1 MSSQTVYAGIDI
13 GGTNIK
19 YGLIDMKGKV
29 LFREQRPTMAE
40 KGADPLMHLVANLS
54 EGLLYHAAE
63 EELEVRWLGV
73 GTPGAVDSKSGK
85 VIGVSPNIA
94 GWQGMEIGQI
104 LKDRLNLPI
113 LVDNDVNAMALAEA
127 RFGAAQGYKS
137 VVCVAVGT
145 GVGGGIIIDG
155 RLWRG
160 ANHSA
165 GEIGHISINPNG
177 PSCRCGSKGCLEV
190 YCNSQAIIGR
200 TTAKLSNGLTP
211 VFKEVLDNSLENLSI
226 KKLFAAARKNDEIA
240 SHVIAETAEY
250 LSIGIANVV
259 NILNPEIVV
268 IGGGVADGGSGF
280 VEAVAAEVRKRALVT
295 VGASLR
301 ITKATLGNDAGFIG
315 AGILGEVRPIE

>member
-1 MSSQTVYAGIDI
+1 MSSQTVYAGVDI

-19 YGLIDMKGKV
+19 YGLVDKKGRV

-40 KGADPLMHLVANLS
+40 KGADPLMHLVSNLS

-63 EELEVRWLGV
+63 EDFEVKWLGV

-94 GWQGMEIGQI
+94 GWQGMEIGQV

-113 LVDNDVNAMALAEA
+113 LVDNDVNAMALAES

-145 GVGGGIIIDG
+145 GIGGGIVLDG
-155 RLWRG
+155 QLWRG

-165 GEIGHISINPNG
+165 GEIGHMSINTNG
-177 PSCRCGSKGCLEV
+177 PPCRCGSKGCVEV
-190 YCNSQAIIGR
+190 YCNSQAMICRAI
-200 TTAKLSNGLTP
+200 AKLSNGLTP
-211 VFKEVLDNSLENLSI
+211 AFEEVLDGSLDNLSI
-226 KKLFAAARKNDEIA
+226 KKLFAAARKNDAVA
-240 SHVIAETAEY
+240 SQVIAETAEY

-259 NILNPEIVV
+259 NIINPDIVV

-280 VEAVAAEVRKRALVT
+280 VEAVAAEIRKRALVT
-295 VGASLR
+295 AGANLR

-315 AGILGEVRPIE
+315 AGILGEVRPLE